1 MSLALARFLLALL
14 TTAIAYR
21 RPALRTT
28 ALALAYVACCDIA
41 ASSLHGRAASVAW
54 AVFPLA
60 AVWLASP
67 RAALALLAPPLAL
80 ALAPRGWWPAHPD
93 AYATV
98 VWLPHLLAPSAIA
111 WALMLKDEGPGGHP
125 SSPSSAPAA
134 RTSHVPGGFPATD
147 HFAPSPRGPRD
158 RTTSKGAAPPAVP
171 CPTGAD
177 GERLRGR
184 KPTAHLSP
192 AQAVAVVFAASG
204 AADIIAGAGQAG
216 VSAVARALRMPF
228 PDSAPW
234 SLAAPMSWA
243 TLAAVALVVARA
255 TRRV

>member
-41 ASSLHGRAASVAW
+41 ASSLHGRASAVAW
-54 AVFPLA
+54 AAFPLA

-67 RAALALLAPPLAL
+67 RAALALLASPLAV

-93 AYATV
+93 AYAAV
-98 VWLPHLLAPSAIA
+98 MWLPHLIAPSVIA
-111 WALMLKDEGPGGHP
+111 WALLLKDEGPAGVGLPVGP
-125 SSPSSAPAA
+125 SLSSDLS
-134 RTSHVPGGFPATD
+134 RHVGRYTTRKTLLCGWDEHAK
-147 HFAPSPRGPRD
+147 D
-158 RTTSKGAAPPAVP
+158 RS
-171 CPTGAD
+171 
-177 GERLRGR
+177 RL
-184 KPTAHLSP
+184 TP
-192 AQAVAVVFAASG
+192 AQAVAAIFAASG

-216 VSAVARALRMPF
+216 VSAVARALGAPL
-228 PDSAPW
+228 PDGAPW

-243 TLAAVALVVARA
+243 TLAAVALVVARES
-255 TRRV
+255 RRV